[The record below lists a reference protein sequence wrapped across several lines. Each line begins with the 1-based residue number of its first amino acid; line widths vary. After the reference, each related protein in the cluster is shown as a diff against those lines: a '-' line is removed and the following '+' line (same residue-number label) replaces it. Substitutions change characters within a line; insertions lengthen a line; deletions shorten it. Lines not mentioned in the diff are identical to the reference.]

1 MLKIISVGTGTPDTL
16 TLGALGEISR
26 AEKVVLQTDKV
37 PVAEFLKEYG
47 IKYETI
53 DDIFEAAEDFDEL
66 LRLVSKRVEEGVFCI
81 LGDVF
86 GNLIAQEVLKNH
98 PQAQVVG
105 GVGFF
110 SNALNLCKLPCE
122 GAQFFTASSFNDA
135 YFETDKP
142 VVVTEVDS
150 PYKAADAALKLSRF
164 TDGDVYVIFGQKVEK
179 MNVCDINW
187 LPDEAWSYNCA
198 IVMPALGLKEKQAYT
213 FRDLNEVMDVL
224 RGENGCPWDKKQTHR
239 TLRKY
244 LLEEALEAVEAI
256 DEEDDFALSDE
267 LGDVLFQIA
276 FHARIGKEM
285 SSFDNIDVTTDSCK
299 KMIKRHTH
307 IFGAEK
313 INTAD
318 GVSVNWEKIKR
329 EEKQEKTVYDS
340 VSDAT
345 TLSALMRAEKVL
357 KKAALY
363 GIGENDINN
372 LKKKLVNDL
381 GALLASAEA
390 GNEKNAEKC
399 GGELLFDAV
408 NYMRLLGLSAETA
421 LYADIRDFLSYVKQS
436 ES

>member
-1 MLKIISVGTGTPDTL
+1 M
-16 TLGALGEISR
+16 
-26 AEKVVLQTDKV
+26 
-37 PVAEFLKEYG
+37 
-47 IKYETI
+47 
-53 DDIFEAAEDFDEL
+53 
-66 LRLVSKRVEEGVFCI
+66 
-81 LGDVF
+81 
-86 GNLIAQEVLKNH
+86 
-98 PQAQVVG
+98 
-105 GVGFF
+105 
-110 SNALNLCKLPCE
+110 
-122 GAQFFTASSFNDA
+122 
-135 YFETDKP
+135 
-142 VVVTEVDS
+142 
-150 PYKAADAALKLSRF
+150 
-164 TDGDVYVIFGQKVEK
+164 
-179 MNVCDINW
+179 
-187 LPDEAWSYNCA
+187 
-198 IVMPALGLKEKQAYT
+198 
-213 FRDLNEVMDVL
+213 L

-381 GALLASAEA
+381 GALLRLRKREM
-390 GNEKNAEKC
+390 KKMQEKC

-408 NYMRLLGLSAETA
+408 NYMRLLGLSAETGA
-421 LYADIRDFLSYVKQS
+421 LCGYKGFSFIC
-436 ES
+436 